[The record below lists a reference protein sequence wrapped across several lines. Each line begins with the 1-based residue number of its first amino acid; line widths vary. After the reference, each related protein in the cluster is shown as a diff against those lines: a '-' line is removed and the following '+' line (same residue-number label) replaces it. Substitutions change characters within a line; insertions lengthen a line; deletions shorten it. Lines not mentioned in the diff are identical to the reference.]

1 MNSVVIAVCLLGMI
15 GGCSWLNKKAG
26 LPPDNV
32 IEQNIEAL
40 IEYNTGLNIDLT
52 PEDER

>member
-1 MNSVVIAVCLLGMI
+1 MNSVVIAVCLMGMV
-15 GGCSWLNKKAG
+15 GGCSWLNRQVG
-26 LPPDNV
+26 LDDDNL